1 MVVAWSWAQ
10 FKAWFA
16 AVQGPDRRYALTE
29 WAKSSRSPPD
39 PGGGRGGGGDE
50 GGGGGGGDEGEEGGE
65 QPLGEAEPE
74 IEQPVEYAEF
84 EIEQPIGEANE
95 IEQPVGEAE
104 AFVPRSVPLPG
115 RRGGGRGRGP
125 QNVGVAVAGRGQR
138 GGGRG
143 RGPSRVAVGE
153 PGNEEL
159 GEPPLANWAGGVR
172 PGAWSAG
179 DRDPWTGVERGAA
192 GQAVKRQVTSA
203 ARIFLENKRL
213 NEELRTRR
221 LQMWTEQLDQND
233 AEQRTE
239 EERLEAEADLRWNEA
254 VAAETAREAEDAASR
269 VQAHRATVSPPPPS
283 CFSLFAL
290 FLHVR

>member
-1 MVVAWSWAQ
+1 MET
-10 FKAWFA
+10 
-16 AVQGPDRRYALTE
+16 RRRVE
-29 WAKSSRSPPD
+29 D
-39 PGGGRGGGGDE
+39 HRGQVRGSE
-50 GGGGGGGDEGEEGGE
+50 IE
-65 QPLGEAEPE
+65 QPGEYAEFE
-74 IEQPVEYAEF
+74 IEQPVGEAEF

-104 AFVPRSVPLPG
+104 AFVPRSVPPPG

-159 GEPPLANWAGGVR
+159 GEPPPANWAGGVR

-254 VAAETAREAEDAASR
+254 VAAETAREAEAAALAQSCVGISVSGGGGGGDASR
-269 VQAHRATVSPPPPS
+269 KASAKKTGKTQLCRIFGLQGFCPLIPNCRFAHGERELVNAEDS
-283 CFSLFAL
+283 
-290 FLHVR
+290 